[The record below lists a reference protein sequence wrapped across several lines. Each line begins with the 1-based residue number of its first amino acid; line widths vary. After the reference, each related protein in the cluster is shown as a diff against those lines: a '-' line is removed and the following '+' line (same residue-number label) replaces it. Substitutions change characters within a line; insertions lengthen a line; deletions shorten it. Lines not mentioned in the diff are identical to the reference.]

1 METISSGFGMTRSQR
16 VAAANFD
23 STFREALSLWQ
34 EEVVQLGLIDPV
46 TTEVVRLRCA
56 EHHDCY
62 T

>member
-1 METISSGFGMTRSQR
+1 MTRSQR
-16 VAAANFD
+16 VAASNFD